1 MCLMAPARVVAVD
14 GDRCEVRTGARLDQ
28 VSRLM
33 APEVRVGDWVLI
45 SGGTIA
51 RRLDPDQAAEMS
63 IAFEVATEDR

>member
-1 MCLMAPARVVAVD
+1 
-14 GDRCEVRTGARLDQ
+14 
-28 VSRLM
+28 M

-63 IAFEVATEDR
+63 IALEVATRDR